1 MFWRRRK
8 HSDFASEIQAH
19 IKLEEDRLRE
29 EGLPEEDARAAA
41 HRAFGNETAV
51 RERFYES
58 GRWIWWD
65 NLHQDLRYACRAL
78 NHSRAFAAAA
88 VLTLALGIG
97 ANTAIFSVID
107 AVLLR
112 PLPYPNPGKLV
123 MVYERLADGGP
134 ESFSPADFLDYK
146 RQGHFFQHLAA
157 YREYSFNLTGQD
169 QPERVSGAIVTAD
182 FFSVLAVRARVGR
195 TLLPE
200 QDKPG
205 ARTVVL
211 GYSLWQSRYGGDP
224 NIAGKAIDVDG
235 EPRTVVGVMPQY
247 FEFPAGT
254 ELWAAARYAVPEQ
267 PLNPLK
273 DFSNVR
279 DSHYFDIVARIK
291 PAISMRQAQTEAET
305 IARRLGQQYKDEE
318 AVGAMLVGLHDDLA
332 GPARPAL
339 LLLIGAVALLLLIA
353 CVNVANILLARGA
366 TRQREI
372 AIRGALGAGRARLA
386 RQFLTE
392 SVLLAAAGGALGV
405 LMAHWALKPLRAL
418 VPAAMPGGVAL
429 HLNTQ
434 VLLFTGIVSLASG
447 MFFGF
452 FPALQMASVD
462 LNSILKEGGRGA
474 GSGSRSH
481 RIRSLLVVSEIALAS
496 VLLIGAGLLIRSFNR
511 LLTAPEGFNPSGVLS
526 LQLSLPSVRYAE
538 NSDRA
543 RFVKQT
549 IARIEALPGVAS
561 AGVTSRLP
569 LNPGNS
575 TRSIDIKGQTPP
587 PGGNIAPDYVVASPD
602 YFPSLRIPLISGR
615 TFTDRDEAGAPMV
628 AVVNQTMARR
638 FWPGESPV
646 GKQIQLG
653 ACTPWCEVVG
663 MVGDVR
669 QHHLGMPQPPAVY
682 MPYAQDPWPFMA
694 FVVRT
699 KTDPMGV
706 VSAVEGAIHSVDKD
720 QPVYDVR
727 AMRDVVAK
735 SVSPQ
740 RTRMA
745 LLSVFAFVALAL
757 ACIGI
762 YGVMA
767 YSVAQR
773 THEIGIRMALGAR
786 PQDVLRFVTG
796 QGCKLAAAG
805 IAAGLLLSLGLA
817 RFLSSLLYGVRPADA
832 TTFIGVSLIVLAVAL
847 LASYI
852 PARRATKVDPA
863 VALRE

>member
-1 MFWRRRK
+1 
-8 HSDFASEIQAH
+8 
-19 IKLEEDRLRE
+19 
-29 EGLPEEDARAAA
+29 
-41 HRAFGNETAV
+41 
-51 RERFYES
+51 
-58 GRWIWWD
+58 
-65 NLHQDLRYACRAL
+65 
-78 NHSRAFAAAA
+78 
-88 VLTLALGIG
+88 
-97 ANTAIFSVID
+97 
-107 AVLLR
+107 
-112 PLPYPNPGKLV
+112 
-123 MVYERLADGGP
+123 
-134 ESFSPADFLDYK
+134 
-146 RQGHFFQHLAA
+146 A

-169 QPERVSGAIVTAD
+169 RPERVSGAIVTPD
-182 FFSVLAVRARVGR
+182 FFSVLAVHARLGR
-195 TLLPE
+195 TLLTG

-211 GYSLWQSRYGGDP
+211 GYSLWKRRYGGDP
-224 NIAGKAIDVDG
+224 EVAGKPIDVDG

-279 DSHYFDIVARIK
+279 DSHYFDIIARLK

-305 IARRLGQQYKDEE
+305 IARRLGQQYGKDEE
-318 AVGAMLVGLHDDLA
+318 AVGATLVGLHDDLT
-332 GPARPAL
+332 GPSRPAL

-392 SVLLAAAGGALGV
+392 SVLLAAAGGGLGI
-405 LMAHWALKPLRAL
+405 LLAHWALVPLRAL
-418 VPAAMPGGVAL
+418 IPAAMPTGVTL
-429 HLNTQ
+429 ILDMP
-434 VLLFTGIVSLASG
+434 VLLFTVIVSLASG
-447 MFFGF
+447 IFFGF

-462 LNSILKEGGRGA
+462 LNSILKAGGRGTA
-474 GSGSRSH
+474 GGSRA
-481 RIRSLLVVSEIALAS
+481 RRMRSLLVVSEIALAS

-511 LLTAPEGFNPSGVLS
+511 LLAAPEGFNPSGVLS

-549 IARIEALPGVAS
+549 IAQIEALPGVAS

-575 TRSIDIKGQTPP
+575 SRSIDIKGHTPP
-587 PGGNIAPDYVVASPD
+587 PGGNIAPDYLVASPD
-602 YFPSLRIPLISGR
+602 YFRSLRIPLISGR

-628 AVVNQTMARR
+628 AVVNQAMARH
-638 FWPGESPV
+638 FWPGESTV

-682 MPYAQDPWPFMA
+682 MPYAQDPWPFMS

-706 VSAVEGAIHSVDKD
+706 VSAVEGAIHSVDKA

-745 LLSVFAFVALAL
+745 LLSAFAFVALVL

-773 THEIGIRMALGAR
+773 THEIGVRIALGAR
-786 PQDVLRFVTG
+786 PCDVLRFITG
-796 QGCKLAAAG
+796 QGLKLAATG
-805 IAAGLLLSLGLA
+805 IVAGLLLSLGLA
-817 RFLSSLLYGVRPADA
+817 
-832 TTFIGVSLIVLAVAL
+832 
-847 LASYI
+847 
-852 PARRATKVDPA
+852 
-863 VALRE
+863 